1 MSKFKDKQKYESL
14 LFRPRRLDMY
24 MSRTCAKEAEQT
36 LRIALSLSVSLSL
49 LEYCTDTNI
58 HLCLYYG
65 DSQQHNIE

>member
-14 LFRPRRLDMY
+14 LFRLRRLDMF
-24 MSRTCAKEAEQT
+24 MSRTCAEEAEQT
-36 LRIALSLSVSLSL
+36 LRIALSLSL

-58 HLCLYYG
+58 HLSLYYD